1 MMVRSL
7 SAPEGIDVLGALV
20 VSVLTLWL
28 MIRMVARV
36 FRANLLR
43 PDSSSSFLAFLRDLF
58 RAPRRT

>member
-1 MMVRSL
+1 
-7 SAPEGIDVLGALV
+7 